1 MKFKVGDK
9 VRFIKKGS
17 IIPNGRRGVVTKII
31 RKNPLILEIKISSP
45 VGQHT
50 HFYVWAGNIRKDQL
64 PEWEI

>member
-9 VRFIKKGS
+9 VRFIKEGS
-17 IIPNGRRGVVTKII
+17 IVPNGLRGIVTKIA

-45 VGQHT
+45 VDQRT
-50 HFYVWAGNIRKDQL
+50 HFYTWAGNIRKDQL